1 MKNHYKSHLTRLG
14 MSEDE
19 IKVLL
24 LNLPKRRNSIYSV
37 ESINSDSSNISVNS
51 SPTLSLADSQFS
63 GSSID
68 SHRINFFNICNHP
81 MCCIH
86 GRKNQSVGNYDH
98 SRYLIDPS
106 LIPSRSLTPDPSW
119 SFKL

>member
-1 MKNHYKSHLTRLG
+1 MKNHYKSHLSRLG
-14 MSEDE
+14 MNEEE

-24 LNLPKRRNSIYSV
+24 LSLPKRRNSIYSI
-37 ESINSDSSNISVNS
+37 ESVSSDSNVSVTNSPTISV
-51 SPTLSLADSQFS
+51 TDSQLS
-63 GSSID
+63 ASSID
-68 SHRINFFNICNHP
+68 SQIFSYLNVCNHP

-86 GRKNQSVGNYDH
+86 GKKNHSVANYNN